1 MSLQKYACR
10 ILTSINTISIEPG
23 LILIG
28 ETGDVPLSRVTRP
41 AWAKDSSF
49 LVFRKLQQLVPEFN
63 KFLAENPIPD
73 KNLPPKQGSELLGV
87 YYITCSYLPLTYHL
101 R

>member
-1 MSLQKYACR
+1 MYACR
-10 ILTSINTISIEPG
+10 ILGFISTISIEPG
-23 LILIG
+23 LILLG
-28 ETGDVPLSRVTRP
+28 ETGDAPLSRVTRP

-49 LVFRKLQQLVPEFN
+49 LVFRKLQQFVPEFN

-73 KNLPPKQGSELLGV
+73 KNLTPEQGSELLGM
-87 YYITCSYLPLTYHL
+87 YDIARNYLPLIYYL